1 MPIGKYMKNKIT
13 TLQEQNRL
21 LDENWKRALAD
32 YQNLSKRIEADK
44 KDFVRYAT
52 ANIISELIPTLDIL
66 DMADKHSADPGVHMA
81 VKQFHDV
88 LENSGLQT
96 ISPAVGEEFNH
107 QLHEC
112 VETLKGDPKNTIAEL
127 LSIGYKIDSFVIRPA
142 KVKVYKDG

>member
-1 MPIGKYMKNKIT
+1 MKSKLT
-13 TLQEQNRL
+13 TLQDQNRI

-66 DMADKHSADPGVHMA
+66 DMADKHSTDPGIHMA

-96 ISPAVGEEFNH
+96 ISPAVGDEYNH

-112 VETLKGDPKNTIAEL
+112 VDILKGEPKNTIAEL
-127 LSIGYKIDSFVIRPA
+127 LSIGYKIDSFIIRPA